1 MGKLLDN
8 LELLYRTEGEKLSNN
23 SSKWMIDKLQ
33 SPSDGVSVVNLSDM
47 LAGKFY
53 FLLYNL
59 QGKSSKLEQYA
70 PILLTDWKQLEHT
83 KIVFGLS
90 INFIPMKLRIR
101 LFDKM
106 FDGQENLLKSKDD
119 KTKAGMQEQPM
130 NGISYE
136 NVYQMLSA
144 IGFEYSIRE
153 FDLRLVNKV
162 YEISFTQLERFLTM
176 NSQVFTNVDEGKL
189 AQIWKAKLKT
199 RDERHQNLMKDT
211 MNNWKDIDKVLEK
224 SMQDFKTTRE
234 NLNKSIEDLNNLNNI
249 KNGK

>member
-1 MGKLLDN
+1 
-8 LELLYRTEGEKLSNN
+8 
-23 SSKWMIDKLQ
+23 MIDKLQ
-33 SPSDGVSVVNLSDM
+33 NPSQGVEVVNLQDM
-47 LAGKFY
+47 NPGKFY
-53 FLLYNL
+53 FLLYNM

-70 PILLTDWKQLEHT
+70 PILFTDWKQLEHT

-90 INFIPMKLRIR
+90 LNFIPVKLRLR

-106 FDGQENLLKSKDD
+106 FAGQEDLLLAKDD
-119 KTKAGMQEQPM
+119 KKKAGMQEQPM
-130 NGISYE
+130 NGVTYE

-144 IGFEYSIRE
+144 IGFEYAIRE
-153 FDLRLVNKV
+153 FDMRLINKV

-199 RDERHQNLMKDT
+199 RDERHQNLLKDT

-224 SMQDFKTTRE
+224 EMDNFKKTNE
-234 NLNKSIEDLNNLNNI
+234 NLNKSIQELNKLNNF